1 MLSRR
6 DLLKRS
12 GMGFAGLSLAGM
24 LAEQAGTGVA
34 QAASSPMAPRIPQ
47 FAAKAK
53 HVIHIFCN
61 GGPSH
66 VDTFDP
72 KPKLL
77 EYAGKTLPTENLRTE
92 RKSIGSWRARS

>member
-1 MLSRR
+1 MFSRR

-24 LAEQAGTGVA
+24 LAHESGTA
-34 QAASSPMAPRIPQ
+34 QAATSPMTPRMPQ

-77 EYAGKTLPTENLRTE
+77 EYVGKTLPTENLRTDRKE
-92 RKSIGSWRARS
+92 RIKVR